1 MGPSIAGL
9 LVMAV
14 FFAGLMML
22 SRTTL
27 LGEVVVSRAMTDAAS
42 VSSKRSNTDLTI
54 TESVIV
60 MGDECTL
67 NISVKNQGATT
78 IYDFNHMDVIVQ
90 FTGGNNISRSLTY
103 DSGEIPS
110 ASDEWTRDF
119 PPGSNLVE
127 PGIFNPGET
136 MTINGQLTLLP
147 GVPSG
152 AHVHE
157 GEGDVGS
164 VFNST
169 DTTLTITDS
178 SGFVEGQ
185 DILIDDEKLNIS
197 SINGQDLTV
206 ARGVPPTAATVHQ
219 NGASIFTMDQAIVV
233 VGSPNGVVAE
243 ASLGDL
249 MMPCP

>member
-103 DSGEIPS
+103 DSGKYLAHRMNGLEIS
-110 ASDEWTRDF
+110 HLDQTWS
-119 PPGSNLVE
+119 
-127 PGIFNPGET
+127 NPGFS
-136 MTINGQLTLLP
+136 TL
-147 GVPSG
+147 
-152 AHVHE
+152 AK
-157 GEGDVGS
+157 
-164 VFNST
+164 
-169 DTTLTITDS
+169 
-178 SGFVEGQ
+178 Q
-185 DILIDDEKLNIS
+185 
-197 SINGQDLTV
+197 
-206 ARGVPPTAATVHQ
+206 
-219 NGASIFTMDQAIVV
+219 
-233 VGSPNGVVAE
+233 
-243 ASLGDL
+243 
-249 MMPCP
+249 